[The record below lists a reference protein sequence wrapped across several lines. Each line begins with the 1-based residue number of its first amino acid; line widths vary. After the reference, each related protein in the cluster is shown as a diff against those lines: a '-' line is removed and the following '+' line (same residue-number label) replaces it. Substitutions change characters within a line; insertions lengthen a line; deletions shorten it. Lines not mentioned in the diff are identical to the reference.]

1 MTSGAVIRI
10 GPKSHSKAKA
20 QPERGGMN
28 REELEAELEKL
39 HRAGYAWSLSC
50 CRGDREEAE
59 DVLQETYLKTLDG
72 RARFAGG
79 SSFKTFLFGVVRRT
93 AAERRR
99 RTWLHRLRL
108 AAWSNGTTESERSPK
123 NTETRSLRLEDALAR
138 LATRQRE
145 VLELVFGH
153 DMTVEEAGR
162 ALGISAG
169 SARVHYDRGKKRLR
183 RALEGMRS

>member
-1 MTSGAVIRI
+1 
-10 GPKSHSKAKA
+10 
-20 QPERGGMN
+20 MN
-28 REELEAELEKL
+28 REELEAELERL
-39 HRAGYAWSLSC
+39 HRASYAWSLSC

-59 DVLQETYLKTLDG
+59 DVLQESYLKTLDG

-108 AAWSNGTTESERSPK
+108 AAWSRDHLEVSPSSKGLEARS
-123 NTETRSLRLEDALAR
+123 SRLEVALAR

-145 VLELVFGH
+145 VLDLVFGH
-153 DMTVEEAGR
+153 DMTVEEAAR

-183 RALEGMRS
+183 QALGEGEP

>member
-1 MTSGAVIRI
+1 
-10 GPKSHSKAKA
+10 
-20 QPERGGMN
+20 MN

-39 HRAGYAWSLSC
+39 HRASYAWSLSC

-59 DVLQETYLKTLDG
+59 DVLQDSYLKTLDG

-99 RTWLHRLRL
+99 RAWLHSLGL
-108 AAWSNGTTESERSPK
+108 AAWSRGALEAPPASRGIEARS
-123 NTETRSLRLEDALAR
+123 SRLERALAR
-138 LATRQRE
+138 LATRQHE
-145 VLELVFGH
+145 VLDLVFGH
-153 DMTVEEAGR
+153 DMTVEEAAR

-169 SARVHYDRGKKRLR
+169 SARVHYHRGKKRLR
-183 RALEGMRS
+183 QALGEGEP

>member
-1 MTSGAVIRI
+1 
-10 GPKSHSKAKA
+10 
-20 QPERGGMN
+20 MN

-39 HRAGYAWSLSC
+39 HRASYAWSLSC

-59 DVLQETYLKTLDG
+59 DVLQDSYLKTLDG
-72 RARFAGG
+72 RARFAGA

-99 RTWLHRLRL
+99 RAWLHRLRL
-108 AAWSNGTTESERSPK
+108 AAWSRV
-123 NTETRSLRLEDALAR
+123 RLEVLPASKGIEASSSRLEEALAR

-145 VLELVFGH
+145 VLDLVFGH
-153 DMTVEEAGR
+153 GMTVEEAAR

-183 RALEGMRS
+183 QALGGGEP